1 MNPQSNTR
9 NPLKN
14 TGDFVDKVAVRFAIS
29 KIKPNYTC
37 NKSGT
42 VVVRV
47 WVNRKGE
54 TIKAE
59 AGVRGTTESA
69 SCLLN
74 EAKTAALKTTWTP
87 YFDAPEVQIGKITYN
102 FYIN

>member
-1 MNPQSNTR
+1 MVIFYLIKDLLFQ
-9 NPLKN
+9 
-14 TGDFVDKVAVRFAIS
+14 

-59 AGVRGTTESA
+59 SGVRGTTESA

-74 EAKTAALKTTWTP
+74 EAKTTALKTTWTP
-87 YFDAPEVQIGKITYN
+87 YFDAPEVQIRKFTITSTLTDD
-102 FYIN
+102 I